1 MQIVLD
7 NLLFFNNRIKS
18 IGYMDSMDDYEKRKL
33 AIFNLLNVLGFL
45 IGIFLPIIG
54 IFVAKIELPL
64 KAWIVTFSPAMI
76 SMFVLV
82 FNHYRRHELGRL
94 CYFAFYP
101 VLTAMVY
108 AVSFNV
114 GIELFFILYGVLSVF
129 FLQRVLY
136 IIFAFSLSLLCYF
149 YVFILPKNYTFQL
162 ADINFPFYALNH
174 VLPAAFIFYALFL
187 IKKEN
192 SQYQMY
198 ILKNNRELHRV
209 NLEIQKQKEVI
220 DEKARLL
227 EEQTAQLTELNGL
240 KNKLFSVI
248 SHDLKTPLY
257 ALRNLFRHVQQ
268 YDMPAEEIK
277 SFIPDVV
284 KDLSYTTGLMENLLL
299 WVKSQMEVN
308 VVHPQQLN
316 ICELIRETTDLL
328 RLQAQSKKLNIHFN
342 VKSAVYL
349 YGDKD
354 MVSLVLRNLL
364 SNAIKFTPYE
374 GSIYIG
380 VLEKG
385 DRVETF
391 IKDTGM
397 GMESDVVKNLF
408 GNSFYTTKGTE
419 NETGT
424 GIGLMLCKDFLAK
437 NQGTIHVTSEP
448 GFGSTFAF
456 TLPKDNFPVVTES

>member
-1 MQIVLD
+1 MQLVLD
-7 NLLFFNNRIKS
+7 NLLFFHNRIKS
-18 IGYMDSMDDYEKRKL
+18 IGYIDSMDDYEKRKL
-33 AIFNLLNVLGFL
+33 AIFNLLNVLGFM

-54 IFVAKIELPL
+54 IFVARIELPA

-82 FNHYRRHELGRL
+82 FNHYRRHEIGRL

-108 AVSFNV
+108 AVSFDV

-136 IIFAFSLSLLCYF
+136 IVFAFSLSLLCYF
-149 YVFILPKNYTFQL
+149 YVFIFPKEYTFQL
-162 ADINFPFYALNH
+162 ADIHVPFYSLNH

-192 SQYQMY
+192 TQYQIY

-227 EEQTAQLTELNGL
+227 TQQTAELTELNGL

-308 VVHPQQLN
+308 VVHPQVLN
-316 ICELIRETTDLL
+316 ICDLIQETSDLL
-328 RLQAQSKKLNIHFN
+328 RLQALSKKITVHFN
-342 VKSAVYL
+342 AKNPVQVYA
-349 YGDKD
+349 DKD

-364 SNAIKFTPYE
+364 SNAIKFTPNE
-374 GSIYIG
+374 GAVYIG

-391 IKDTGM
+391 IKDTGL
-397 GMESDVVKNLF
+397 GMESSVMECLF
-408 GNSFYTTKGTE
+408 SNSFYTTKGTD

-437 NQGTIHVTSEP
+437 NSGTIHVTSEP
-448 GFGSTFAF
+448 GLGSTFSF
-456 TLPKDNFPVVTES
+456 TLPKTKSTEL